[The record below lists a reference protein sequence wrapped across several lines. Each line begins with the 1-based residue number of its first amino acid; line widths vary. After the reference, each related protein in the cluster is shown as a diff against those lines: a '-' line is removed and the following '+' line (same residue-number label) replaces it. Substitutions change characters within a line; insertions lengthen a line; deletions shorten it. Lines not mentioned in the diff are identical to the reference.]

1 MKTKIVAFL
10 AAAALASAA
19 YAETLPGWGSKQTT
33 RTITGILG
41 GATAGGIIGHQHDKQ
56 KEGIII
62 GSVLGGII
70 GNMSGKGSDHR
81 AAQKSQQ
88 ASMSARE
95 RYFARRQA
103 DQKAHYNNLRTQDNK
118 RFYDHP
124 VGNTTC
130 RPVAGS
136 GNLQND
142 PEIVA
147 ARQRA
152 EQLELELQR
161 QQQIRQR
168 ELEKQRLLNEYAE
181 REARASQALGEYYTN

>member
-1 MKTKIVAFL
+1 MKTKILAFI
-10 AAAALASAA
+10 AAATLTAA
-19 YAETLPGWGSKQTT
+19 AHAETQPGWGSKQTT

-41 GATAGGIIGHQHDKQ
+41 GATFGGVVGHQHGKQ

-103 DQKAHYNNLRTQDNK
+103 EQTTHFNNLRTQDDK

-130 RPVAGS
+130 RPVASGGS
-136 GNLQND
+136 LQND

-168 ELEKQRLLNEYAE
+168 EIEKQRLLNEYAA
-181 REARASQALGEYYTN
+181 REASANQALGEFYNP

>member
-1 MKTKIVAFL
+1 MKTKIIAFIAAATL
-10 AAAALASAA
+10 AAAAHAS
-19 YAETLPGWGSKQTT
+19 TQPGWGSKQTK
-33 RTITGILG
+33 RTVGGILS
-41 GATAGGIIGHQHDKQ
+41 GATVGGIIGHQHGKQ

-62 GSVLGGII
+62 GTVLGGII

-81 AAQKSQQ
+81 DQQRAEQ

-103 DQKAHYNNLRTQDNK
+103 EQREHFNSLRNQDP
-118 RFYDHP
+118 RFSSNS
-124 VGNTTC
+124 GNTTC
-130 RPVAGS
+130 RPAAGQGS
-136 GNLQND
+136 LHND

-152 EQLELELQR
+152 EQAELELQR

-168 ELEKQRLLNEYAE
+168 ELERQRLLNQYAE
-181 REARASQALGEYYTN
+181 REARASRELSNY